1 MGQFINSKAT
11 SAEYGQK
18 AMEARTNGLA
28 QRKQAYSNAYGLE
41 DASAQN
47 GYITG
52 QKMETM
58 RQNQTAAVAA
68 TRLQNGSN
76 GFGASGGSKLQQE
89 MSTAQM
95 FEEAIANLGKSYAVS
110 DQNARRSAD
119 QLRKEGED
127 AYKMGNVMGN
137 YYSRASKIQ
146 STAGNWQLFGGAM
159 STIGDTFL
167 KYDLG
172 LDEYLGVG
180 KYAKQNNN
188 PFNRV

>member
-1 MGQFINSKAT
+1 MGQVLNSKAT
-11 SAEYGQK
+11 SAEYGLK
-18 AMEARTNGLA
+18 AMEARTNGLT
-28 QRKQAYSNAYGLE
+28 QHKQAYANAYGLE
-41 DASAQN
+41 EASSQN

-58 RQNQTAAVAA
+58 RQNQTSAVSS
-68 TRLQNGSN
+68 TRLANGAS
-76 GFGASGGSKLQQE
+76 GFGTSGGSKLQQE

-95 FEEAIANLGKSYAVS
+95 FEEAIANLGKSYAIS
-110 DQNARRSAD
+110 DQNARRQAD

-167 KYDLG
+167 RYDLG
-172 LDEYLGVG
+172 GG
-180 KYAKQNNN
+180 KDANNN
-188 PFNRV
+188 QQQE

>member
-1 MGQFINSKAT
+1 MGQSVNSKA
-11 SAEYGQK
+11 SAAEYGMK

-28 QRKQAYSNAYGLE
+28 QRKQAYANAYGLE
-41 DASAQN
+41 EASRQN

-58 RQNQTAAVAA
+58 RQNQTAAVSSA
-68 TRLQNGSN
+68 RLANGTS
-76 GFGASGGSKLQQE
+76 GFSASGGSKLQQE

-95 FEEAIANLGKSYAVS
+95 FEEVIANLGKSYAIS
-110 DQNARRSAD
+110 DQNARRQAD

-146 STAGNWQLFGGAM
+146 STAGNWQLFGGVM
-159 STIGDTFL
+159 STIGDTLL
-167 KYDLG
+167 KFDLG
-172 LDEYLGVG
+172 LDEG
-180 KYAKQNNN
+180 KPAKNNH
-188 PFNRV
+188 RQE